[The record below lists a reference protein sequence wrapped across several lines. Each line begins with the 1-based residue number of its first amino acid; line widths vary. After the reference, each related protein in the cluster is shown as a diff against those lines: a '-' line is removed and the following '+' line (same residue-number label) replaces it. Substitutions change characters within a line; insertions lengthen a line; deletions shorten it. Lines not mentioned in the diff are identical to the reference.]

1 MIVTKHI
8 SLDSDCI
15 EKIEPYVKAHNGNFS
30 AAIREIID
38 RTGKSGLPGNSK
50 AIDRSLFEWIL
61 DETEGILIP
70 EQVSDELIDPG
81 LIKSIG
87 KLEEYINQRY
97 KDLEW
102 DIKLVLECD
111 NPSNPSEVLMEIKG
125 APREIKFVACLLSQF
140 LVKNSLEY
148 SPLMIKS
155 VANWNNRITVEL
167 VNSDKN
173 KATLSLVKFF
183 GGMDETRKTI
193 KNHPDFWKEIINRHI
208 LSNYNMVT
216 LHRNYF
222 EDLLAGKVPLGE
234 ITIENLAKKPIH
246 DIPLP
251 EMLSL
256 IKKVYETSRVADRV
270 DVDRETLILYHNYR
284 NEESIEKLKKSL
296 FSLLESNGH
305 LYDARSTANMIVFTH
320 RPDIGSKV
328 NEIVNNLKTNKNRID
343 YEMLMFMT
351 FLKDLKYLPD
361 IPMSLTSLGRRLGRS
376 LMQEYEKD
384 NENTIWNP
392 ESFKKAMD
400 IIDSRLQR
408 ESEWNLNGDTMRYQI
423 KTCNITREDNSFNT
437 YICHTAR
444 EAFKGALNYA
454 FGNKAELKIEKL
466 LSRGDKCC
474 EVTIKIH

>member
-8 SLDSDCI
+8 SLNSDCI
-15 EKIEPYVKAHNGNFS
+15 ENIEPYVKAHNGNFS

-50 AIDRSLFEWIL
+50 TIDRSLFEWIL

-111 NPSNPSEVLMEIKG
+111 NPSHPSEVLMEIKG

-155 VANWNNRITVEL
+155 VANCNNRITVEL

-183 GGMDETRKTI
+183 GGMDETRKAI

-256 IKKVYETSRVADRV
+256 IKKVYETSRVADRI

-284 NEESIEKLKKSL
+284 NKESIEKLKKSL

-305 LYDARSTANMIVFTH
+305 LYDARSTANMIVFIH
-320 RPDIGSKV
+320 RPDIGLKV

-361 IPMSLTSLGRRLGRS
+361 IPMSLTSLGRRLGKS

>member
-1 MIVTKHI
+1 
-8 SLDSDCI
+8 
-15 EKIEPYVKAHNGNFS
+15 
-30 AAIREIID
+30 
-38 RTGKSGLPGNSK
+38 
-50 AIDRSLFEWIL
+50 
-61 DETEGILIP
+61 
-70 EQVSDELIDPG
+70 
-81 LIKSIG
+81 
-87 KLEEYINQRY
+87 
-97 KDLEW
+97 
-102 DIKLVLECD
+102 
-111 NPSNPSEVLMEIKG
+111 
-125 APREIKFVACLLSQF
+125 
-140 LVKNSLEY
+140 
-148 SPLMIKS
+148 
-155 VANWNNRITVEL
+155 
-167 VNSDKN
+167 
-173 KATLSLVKFF
+173 
-183 GGMDETRKTI
+183 
-193 KNHPDFWKEIINRHI
+193 
-208 LSNYNMVT
+208 
-216 LHRNYF
+216 
-222 EDLLAGKVPLGE
+222 
-234 ITIENLAKKPIH
+234 
-246 DIPLP
+246 
-251 EMLSL
+251 
-256 IKKVYETSRVADRV
+256 
-270 DVDRETLILYHNYR
+270 ILYHNYR
-284 NEESIEKLKKSL
+284 NKESIEKLKKSL